1 MIDHVKTWQLRA
13 RKFEIES
20 HKLLVKYETSA
31 SRVVELNALIKS
43 LSGLPVDVEGYFREA
58 ADCLQY
64 GNLRAA
70 IVMSWAGFF
79 SVFIDSFYIAKSGEI
94 KAKYNSWDTSNA
106 EGLKESAAESNLLIA
121 ARTLKFAKKGEIR
134 IYDGQLSLRNQCA
147 HPTLYSPTPNAAI
160 GFVDQMVS
168 QTRLY
173 L

>member
-1 MIDHVKTWQLRA
+1 MIDHVKTWQQRA
-13 RKFEIES
+13 RKFEVES
-20 HKLLVKYETSA
+20 HKLLAKYETSA

-79 SVFIDSFYIAKSGEI
+79 SVFMDSFYKTKNADI
-94 KAKYNSWDTSNA
+94 KAKYGSWDTASV
-106 EGLKESAAESNLLIA
+106 EGLKESAAEGTLLVA
-121 ARTLKFAKKGEIR
+121 ARTLKFAKAGQIR